1 MDGKER
7 RERIVSLLNENTQP
21 LSAGKMAKQF
31 HVSRQVIVNDIALL
45 RASGTQILST
55 ARGYVVIHPKT
66 FTRVFKVRHTPE
78 QAEEEL
84 NTIVDCGGRVRDIF
98 VSHRVYGT
106 IRAKL
111 EISSRLDVQ
120 KYLKDISS
128 GKSSALSNVTS
139 GYHYHT
145 VEADSEEILDLIQQ
159 KLSDLGFL
167 AKLQDYEP
175 VNFWKNENKDD

>member
-7 RERIVSLLNENTQP
+7 RDRILDLLNQNSAP
-21 LSAGKMAKQF
+21 LSAGKIAAQF

-45 RASGTQILST
+45 RASGSQILST
-55 ARGYVVIHPKT
+55 ARGYVSVRPKT
-66 FTRVFKVRHTPE
+66 FSRVFKVRHTPE

-84 NTIVDCGGRVRDIF
+84 NMIVDCGGRVKDIF

-145 VEADSEEILDLIQQ
+145 VEADSEEVLDLIQK

-167 AKLQDYEP
+167 ARLQDYEP

>member
-7 RERIVSLLNENTQP
+7 REQIVSLLNENQSP
-21 LSAGKMAKQF
+21 LSAGKIASHF

-45 RASGTQILST
+45 RASGKQIIST
-55 ARGYVVIHPKT
+55 SRGYVSIQPKT

-84 NTIVDCGGRVRDIF
+84 NTIVDCGGRVKDIF

-120 KYLKDISS
+120 RYLHDISS

-175 VNFWKNENKDD
+175 VDFWDKEK

>member
-7 RERIVSLLNENTQP
+7 RDQIVSLLNQSGTP
-21 LSAGKMAKQF
+21 VKAKELADYF
-31 HVSRQVIVNDIALL
+31 KVSRQVIVNDIALL
-45 RASGTQILST
+45 RASGEQIIST
-55 ARGYVVIHPKT
+55 PKGYVRIQPKT

-120 KYLKDISS
+120 QYLHDISS

-145 VEADSEEILDLIQQ
+145 VEADSEKILDLIQQ

-175 VNFWKNENKDD
+175 VNFWKNEK